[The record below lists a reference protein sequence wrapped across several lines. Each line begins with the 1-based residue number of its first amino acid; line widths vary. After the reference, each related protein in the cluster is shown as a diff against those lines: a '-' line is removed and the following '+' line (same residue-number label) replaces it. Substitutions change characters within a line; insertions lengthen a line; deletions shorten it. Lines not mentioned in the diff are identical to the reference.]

1 MKTLKECI
9 LKSKENYGKNIFIKS
24 TIKNYTY
31 DEVIEKVFKWSGY
44 LTKIG
49 IKKGDRVGIITPK
62 SIEQLKS
69 IYAIWMAEG
78 IIVPINENSREA
90 ELKFILRDST
100 PKIIL
105 TISSLEEKIRRNYPK
120 AKIVLLEELEEL
132 SKGSS
137 YKEGMDVDLEDI
149 GALIYTSGSTG
160 NPKGVILTHRNLV
173 NNGKSIVDTKK
184 LTIDDCLYSILPYWH
199 SFSLTVEVVGAINS
213 GLSLGFTKNTRSF
226 VKDIPLFKPTMLLVV
241 PRILEIIKENIERK
255 IKNNGIETIEAYE
268 KLLQVAPFVKGDRHN
283 FIPNEKYKNIYDIL
297 DEKLLRKIKSI
308 FGENFKEFISGGAPL
323 DINLQRYF
331 GYLGLPIMQGYGLS
345 ETSPVV
351 SVDNLENYCY
361 GSVGNFLNWLLNGCN
376 GDFIFLDKLGKKGKN
391 LKGELLLR
399 GTCVMKGYWNHR
411 DDSAKVIKDGWL
423 YTGDIGY
430 YKDNKLYISGRK
442 NNMIV
447 LKGGENIHPEFIE
460 NELKKSD
467 YIDDVMVIGEG
478 CKNLYACLTVPENY
492 DVIHEDELNILLK
505 SEVKRLTDH
514 LVSYEKP
521 KDILLIPRFTI
532 EDETYTGT
540 MKMRRHMVN
549 RRENEKIKKFLKKM
563 GESRK

>member
-9 LKSKENYGKNIFIKS
+9 LKSKENYGGNIFIKS
-24 TIKNYTY
+24 TIENYTY
-31 DEVIEKVFKWSGY
+31 DEIMEKVFKWSGY
-44 LTKIG
+44 LTKMG

-105 TISSLEEKIRRNYPK
+105 TVLSLEEKIRRNYPK

-137 YKEGMDVDLEDI
+137 YKEGMNVDLEDI

-213 GLSLGFTKNTRSF
+213 GISLGFTKNTRSF
-226 VKDIPLFKPTMLLVV
+226 VKDIPFFKPTILLVV

-268 KLLQVAPFVKGDRHN
+268 KLLQVAPFVKGDRYN
-283 FIPNEKYKNIYDIL
+283 FISNEKYKNIYDIL

-361 GSVGNFLNWLLNGCN
+361 GSVGNFLNWLLDERS
-376 GDFIFLDKLGKKGKN
+376 GDFTFLDKLGKKGKN

-399 GTCVMKGYWNHR
+399 GTCVMKGYWNHK
-411 DDSAKVIKDGWL
+411 DKSAKVIKEGWL

-549 RRENEKIKKFLKKM
+549 KRENEKIKKFLKKM
-563 GESRK
+563 GESKK

>member
-9 LKSKENYGKNIFIKS
+9 LKSKEDYGKNIFIKS
-24 TIKNYTY
+24 TKKNYTY
-31 DEVIEKVFKWSGY
+31 DEVIEKVLKWSGY
-44 LTKIG
+44 LTQMG

-62 SIEQLKS
+62 SVEQLKS

-105 TISSLEEKIRRNYPK
+105 TVLPLQEKIKKNYPK
-120 AKIVLLEELEEL
+120 AKIILLEELEEL
-132 SKGSS
+132 SKDSS
-137 YKEGMDVDLEDI
+137 YKEGVGIELEDI

-173 NNGKSIVDTKK
+173 SNGKSIVDRKK

-213 GLSLGFTKNTRSF
+213 GISLGFTKNARNF
-226 VKDIPLFKPTMLLVV
+226 VKDISLFKPTILLVV
-241 PRILEIIKENIERK
+241 PRILEMIKEDIERK
-255 IKNNGIETIEAYE
+255 IKNNGIETIKAYE
-268 KLLQVAPFVKGDRHN
+268 KLLQVAPFVKGGRYN

-297 DEKLLRKIKSI
+297 DEKLLRKIRSV

-351 SVDNLENYCY
+351 SVDNLEDYCY
-361 GSVGNFLNWLLNGCN
+361 GSVGNLLNWLLDERS
-376 GDFIFLDKLGKKGKN
+376 GDFIFLDKLGNKGKN

-399 GTCVMKGYWNHR
+399 GTCVMKGYWNHK
-411 DDSAKVIKDGWL
+411 DDSAKVIKDDWL

-492 DVIHEDELNILLK
+492 DEIHEDELNILLK
-505 SEVKRLTDH
+505 SEVKRLTNH
-514 LVSYEKP
+514 LVSYKKP
-521 KDILLIPRFTI
+521 KDILLIPRLTI
-532 EDETYTGT
+532 EDQTYTGT

-549 RRENEKIKKFLKKM
+549 KREDEKIKKFLKKM
-563 GESRK
+563 GESKK

>member
-49 IKKGDRVGIITPK
+49 IEKGDRVGIITPK

-69 IYAIWMAEG
+69 IYAIWIAEG

-184 LTIDDCLYSILPYWH
+184 LTIDDCLY
-199 SFSLTVEVVGAINS
+199 
-213 GLSLGFTKNTRSF
+213 
-226 VKDIPLFKPTMLLVV
+226 
-241 PRILEIIKENIERK
+241 
-255 IKNNGIETIEAYE
+255 
-268 KLLQVAPFVKGDRHN
+268 
-283 FIPNEKYKNIYDIL
+283 
-297 DEKLLRKIKSI
+297 
-308 FGENFKEFISGGAPL
+308 
-323 DINLQRYF
+323 
-331 GYLGLPIMQGYGLS
+331 
-345 ETSPVV
+345 
-351 SVDNLENYCY
+351 
-361 GSVGNFLNWLLNGCN
+361 
-376 GDFIFLDKLGKKGKN
+376 
-391 LKGELLLR
+391 
-399 GTCVMKGYWNHR
+399 
-411 DDSAKVIKDGWL
+411 
-423 YTGDIGY
+423 
-430 YKDNKLYISGRK
+430 
-442 NNMIV
+442 
-447 LKGGENIHPEFIE
+447 
-460 NELKKSD
+460 
-467 YIDDVMVIGEG
+467 
-478 CKNLYACLTVPENY
+478 
-492 DVIHEDELNILLK
+492 
-505 SEVKRLTDH
+505 
-514 LVSYEKP
+514 
-521 KDILLIPRFTI
+521 
-532 EDETYTGT
+532 
-540 MKMRRHMVN
+540 
-549 RRENEKIKKFLKKM
+549 
-563 GESRK
+563 